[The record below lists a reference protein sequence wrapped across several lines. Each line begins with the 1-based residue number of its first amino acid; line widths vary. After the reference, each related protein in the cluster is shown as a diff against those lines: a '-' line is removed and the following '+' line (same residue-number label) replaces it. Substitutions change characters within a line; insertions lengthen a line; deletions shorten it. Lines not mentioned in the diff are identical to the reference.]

1 MQSEGSPREGVQRQ
15 LLPVADLR
23 CRTLE
28 SVLRS
33 DIWKLVHLQ
42 ARFSWKGFS
51 LLKRNLLRTPR
62 NYEYSSE
69 LSMEMSSLNAADKLV
84 TQCPAAEEI

>member
-1 MQSEGSPREGVQRQ
+1 MQNSRVRLEKRRHLEAGASASA
-15 LLPVADLR
+15 LLLER
-23 CRTLE
+23 FLTFEKESTL
-28 SVLRS
+28 V
-33 DIWKLVHLQ
+33 
-42 ARFSWKGFS
+42 
-51 LLKRNLLRTPR
+51 LRTPR